1 MVLSRLAS
9 DDEDGNHS
17 RVAQR
22 AKCLAKLQARKE
34 GHSKVQENAVRSMFE
49 SQGKSFRRIACI
61 DDFILALK
69 SVPDHPAHRFIII
82 ND

>member
-1 MVLSRLAS
+1 
-9 DDEDGNHS
+9 
-17 RVAQR
+17 
-22 AKCLAKLQARKE
+22 
-34 GHSKVQENAVRSMFE
+34 MFE